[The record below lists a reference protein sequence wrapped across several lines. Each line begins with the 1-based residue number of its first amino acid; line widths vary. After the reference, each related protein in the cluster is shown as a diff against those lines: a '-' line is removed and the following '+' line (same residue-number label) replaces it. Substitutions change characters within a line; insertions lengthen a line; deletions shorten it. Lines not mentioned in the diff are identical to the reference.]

1 MLITFLGLLAF
12 SAVVTAVVVGLD
24 ALIMRAFN
32 IK

>member
-12 SAVVTAVVVGLD
+12 SAVVTVVVVGLD